1 MAGIGSEHARDVREA
16 VRIVASD
23 PDLGPATLSDAP
35 AMPNLLKDL
44 LPDAPREKNLLVAAA
59 EARLAAM
66 MLDHVYQGIDAT
78 SAIRLAAASF
88 GANTHFTTDACDW
101 VSTELAVALDLAD
114 GLAVSRSQL
123 PPGDIT
129 TRRPADGGGSASAA
143 LLACGIQLLF
153 VFESVWQHVA
163 HDGDSLGVGL
173 PLGVA
178 GAVLLT
184 GGSAATLLRARAS
197 GQAVSP
203 VSRVPR

>member
-88 GANTHFTTDACDW
+88 GANTPLHDRRLRLGEHRARGRARPRRRAGR
-101 VSTELAVALDLAD
+101 EPVAASAWRHHHAPASRWRRLRERGAA
-114 GLAVSRSQL
+114 GLRH
-123 PPGDIT
+123 
-129 TRRPADGGGSASAA
+129 SAA
-143 LLACGIQLLF
+143 LRVRIGLA
-153 VFESVWQHVA
+153 A
-163 HDGDSLGVGL
+163 R
-173 PLGVA
+173 
-178 GAVLLT
+178 
-184 GGSAATLLRARAS
+184 RAR
-197 GQAVSP
+197 
-203 VSRVPR
+203 R